1 MVEKSERTTALIPQ
15 PSIRHSP
22 RLFACECYHH
32 KSVCSATTAKFLFII
47 AANAISFF
55 VKAGR
60 DFLSASDELV

>member
-1 MVEKSERTTALIPQ
+1 MVEKSERTTALIPE

-47 AANAISFF
+47 AANAFF
-55 VKAGR
+55 CRECGQ
-60 DFLSASDELV
+60 DFLPASDQLV